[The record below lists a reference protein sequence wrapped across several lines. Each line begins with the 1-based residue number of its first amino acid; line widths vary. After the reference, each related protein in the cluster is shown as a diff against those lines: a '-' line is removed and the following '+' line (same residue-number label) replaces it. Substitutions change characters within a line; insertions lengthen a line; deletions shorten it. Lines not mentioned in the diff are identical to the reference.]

1 MVLVEGLEGREGWGV
16 GVAVLVVGGFGEE
29 VVVALVQEVEEGLVE
44 GVVEV
49 LVEGVEEGL
58 VEGMEE
64 GLVEGVEEGLEAEV
78 GFKEGEG
85 MGIEGI
91 VQKHRNTI
99 FVVCQRWRGK
109 C

>member
-1 MVLVEGLEGREGWGV
+1 MVLVEGLGEREGWV
-16 GVAVLVVGGFGEE
+16 LGVAVLVEGGLGEE

-58 VEGMEE
+58 
-64 GLVEGVEEGLEAEV
+64 EAEV
-78 GFKEGEG
+78 GFKEAEG